1 MAKTEL
7 AADQLRKGAKV
18 VSTVD
23 LREVPAG
30 TSGKVIV
37 VNGFTWIRYW
47 VRFANGVSLGSIS
60 RDQLATPADLQAQ
73 RDGTAAGPAA
83 AATGDPAVAAADEGD
98 GGGVTTPN
106 GTFIPQKF
114 IERAAAARARLA
126 A

>member
-30 TSGKVIV
+30 TEGKVIV

-47 VRFANGVSLGSIS
+47 VRFTNGVSLGSLS
-60 RDQLATPADLQAQ
+60 RDQLATKADLEAQ
-73 RDGTAAGPAA
+73 RNGTAAGPAA
-83 AATGDPAVAAADEGD
+83 EASGDGALAVADEGD

-114 IERAAAARARLA
+114 IDRAAAARARLA